1 VLATAHSSS
10 HFAEPHATAVV
21 QADNFKGWNDPEG
34 GYQLS
39 PLNSVK

>member
-1 VLATAHSSS
+1 MAHSSS

-21 QADNFKGWNDPEG
+21 QADNFKGWNDPED